1 MATVIKTESRE
12 TKCPCCGT
20 NVNVNDLGRAG
31 ITPETF
37 ERLGRYIHD
46 GTLEEMLVIAE
57 SVKRQMNPSATSIEL
72 AITEKLEQRFNSMI
86 EKQNQGNESMNRMDK
101 TLAQIAGG
109 TGKGEVA
116 EMLTTEILRQLF
128 PQDEFDATTA
138 PKGGS
143 DLIAKVF
150 DKKTEVGKITISI
163 KNTVT
168 WKSEFQTQI
177 EKNMEQDSTKIGILV
192 STKLPKKANP
202 TGEKIHNNGV
212 LYFLVH
218 PEHVKALYV
227 GLRQV
232 VIHTHET
239 NQFIKTKEQE
249 IMSMG
254 HISKA
259 WIQWISGDD
268 YKEWQQ
274 TLTRIDEESEESVK
288 ELQNTSNRVV
298 RDLKKTMD
306 RQNRIQQFV
315 LNQESLLDR
324 LNNLLSKSGEGE
336 K

>member
-31 ITPETF
+31 ITPETL

-57 SVKRQMNPSATSIEL
+57 SVKRQMNPSATSNEL
-72 AITEKLEQRFNSMI
+72 VIQKTMSEGFAELSKPL
-86 EKQNQGNESMNRMDK
+86 NQMSK
-101 TLAQIAGG
+101 TLAQIVGG

-116 EMLTTEILRQLF
+116 EMFTTEILRQLF

-168 WKSEFQTQI
+168 WKSEFLTQI
-177 EKNMEQDSTKIGILV
+177 EKNMEQDFTKIGILV
-192 STKLPKKANP
+192 SNKLPKKSNP
-202 TGEKIHNNGV
+202 TGETIHNNGV

-232 VIHTHET
+232 VIHMHET

-249 IMSMG
+249 IMSIG

-274 TLTRIDEESEESVK
+274 TLTRINEESEESVK
-288 ELQNTSNRVV
+288 ELQTTSNKVV

-324 LNNLLSKSGEGE
+324 LNNLLSKSGECE

>member
-31 ITPETF
+31 ITPETL

-57 SVKRQMNPSATSIEL
+57 SVKRQMNPSATSNEL
-72 AITEKLEQRFNSMI
+72 VIQKTMSEGFAELSKPL
-86 EKQNQGNESMNRMDK
+86 NQMSK
-101 TLAQIAGG
+101 TLAQIVGG

-116 EMLTTEILRQLF
+116 EMFTTEILRQLF

-168 WKSEFQTQI
+168 WKSEFLTQI
-177 EKNMEQDSTKIGILV
+177 EKNMEQDFTKIGILV
-192 STKLPKKANP
+192 SNKLPKKSNP
-202 TGEKIHNNGV
+202 TGETINNNGV

-232 VIHTHET
+232 VIHMHET

-249 IMSMG
+249 IMSIG

-274 TLTRIDEESEESVK
+274 TLTRINEESEESVK
-288 ELQNTSNRVV
+288 ELQTTSNKVV

-324 LNNLLSKSGEGE
+324 LNNLLSKSGECE